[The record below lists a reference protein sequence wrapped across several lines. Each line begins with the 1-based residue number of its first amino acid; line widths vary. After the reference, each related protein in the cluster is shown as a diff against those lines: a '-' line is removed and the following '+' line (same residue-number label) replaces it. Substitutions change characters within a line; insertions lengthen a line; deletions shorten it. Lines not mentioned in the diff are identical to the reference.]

1 MKKILKKIIV
11 FSALA
16 AIAMPQLAQADFYFN
31 PHYIISDEEISDYQC
46 LSLGGIQQFLESQGS
61 ALASRYFLDYQGV
74 NKRASEI
81 IWQAALESKISP
93 KLLLATLQKEQS
105 LIGDP
110 SPSQNQLDKA
120 MGYRCPD
127 SGGCNPKAAG
137 FGKQVDGAAWQFRQ
151 YLDNPF
157 NWTFQAGQLFDID
170 GYLITPVNQ
179 ATAALYNYTPHYSGN
194 RHFWQI
200 WQDYWGRD
208 FPDGSLLKADG
219 SPAVWLLQYGTKRL
233 ITSYGILLS
242 RFDPKKILI
251 VSKTDLEKYETGPS
265 MKFYNY
271 SLLGL
276 PDGSIYLLVD
286 DVLHHIATPEVFKT
300 IGFNWEEVMPA
311 DVKDLAGY
319 SYGSEITVSSVY
331 PTGALLQNK
340 KTGGV
345 YYIENGIKMP
355 IIAKEILAAN
365 FKQKVL
371 TPVSQEE
378 LDKYQTGD
386 PVKFRDGELIRSAT
400 DSRVYV
406 ISGGYRRWVK
416 SEK

>member
-1 MKKILKKIIV
+1 
-11 FSALA
+11 
-16 AIAMPQLAQADFYFN
+16 
-31 PHYIISDEEISDYQC
+31 
-46 LSLGGIQQFLESQGS
+46 
-61 ALASRYFLDYQGV
+61 
-74 NKRASEI
+74 
-81 IWQAALESKISP
+81 
-93 KLLLATLQKEQS
+93 
-105 LIGDP
+105 
-110 SPSQNQLDKA
+110 
-120 MGYRCPD
+120 
-127 SGGCNPKAAG
+127 
-137 FGKQVDGAAWQFRQ
+137 
-151 YLDNPF
+151 
-157 NWTFQAGQLFDID
+157 
-170 GYLITPVNQ
+170 VNQ

-311 DVKDLAGY
+311 DAKDLIGY

-416 SEK
+416 SEKAFAKFGYKWDNIITTTQAAVELQPLGADIE